1 MKIAYTAWTWLQ
13 DEHNNWEPMSQ
24 RPKRDFEQSL
34 RDLHDCGYKYLED
47 FNVVEGIYRDDV
59 DELKALLKKYEME
72 FVNLYCYFTHDFES
86 DLEVFKRCLIFMNKM
101 DIRMM
106 NIEPPRKAPGQVVTS
121 EEIIALAEKC
131 NIVGK
136 LCADAGVG
144 LYLHPH
150 WGTYIETEN
159 QIDLLLEHT
168 NRDYLNLCLDTAHTT
183 LCGMNPAKLFDKYL
197 GMGVVK
203 YIHMKDINGD
213 PDSYPEYPPRRFRA
227 LGYGIVDFPA
237 VQKVLQKHG
246 YDGVL
251 CVELDFNRVNNYD
264 SAKRSRQYIHDVLGY

>member
-1 MKIAYTAWTWLQ
+1 MGLSSDATSGRLAA
-13 DEHNNWEPMSQ
+13 SA
-24 RPKRDFEQSL
+24 
-34 RDLHDCGYKYLED
+34 
-47 FNVVEGIYRDDV
+47 NV
-59 DELKALLKKYEME
+59 LA
-72 FVNLYCYFTHDFES
+72 
-86 DLEVFKRCLIFMNKM
+86 
-101 DIRMM
+101 
-106 NIEPPRKAPGQVVTS
+106 
-121 EEIIALAEKC
+121 ALAMVKDLRARDKVLVMAFAVC
-131 NIVGK
+131 CAFLFGDHLSFTANFQPSLIVPVLVGK

-197 GMGVVK
+197 RMGVVK